1 MTRLCMHEKR
11 EIRTDEPQ
19 QTIVYSKLPDFNE
32 AGNIVDAPP
41 SSALPPSV
49 TNDALAVAKELRG
62 MIYGPIA
69 SMVIPPPKTEAQST
83 EYAQNPELAE
93 SAGSS
98 NIDDLDSNSNSDTD
112 DRPILPINTKSTSG
126 TQESL
131 AEVLPTS
138 TYERKKMPSDQDDG
152 SVYHKLSAA
161 TTSQANLSIDAF
173 IKACQ
178 QGNLADLERLFL
190 KPTGLPD
197 SPHSEH
203 LITYKGELL
212 FAKDGQAFIEAA
224 SNNHPK
230 VMTML
235 LSKCTSTATLVHI
248 VRTQN
253 DAAFKNAFKNGYA
266 TALKV
271 ILHEIFNLHKKDKSV
286 FQELT
291 GSTFRAAVSNRE
303 FAKLALLVDSSPT
316 PEAAAL
322 MIHDNDDIAFVEVA
336 MHKHLDS
343 MRWLLD
349 KADPTAHQG
358 MFEHAL
364 KRLLQNE
371 EIDGLNALL
380 GIMPTYMPNIDSRM
394 ELINNCIETLASNFP
409 LQKHRLAKML
419 LNETVSSK
427 LFPDLSKGF
436 ISASAKSQKF
446 MTEVLLE
453 MSTGKPF
460 KEQMVKQAFQNAC
473 QKNDPLELTALLT
486 TIPEKDGERYNLI
499 HGHNDQAFTE
509 ASRDGRVNTMQV
521 LKAFTPTR
529 SAQNAMLQAASYKPW
544 ESAIAKDQVAVLKFY
559 LEHYIQTGDLITFNQ
574 MIDEGSTLAKKGNKE
589 PFLRLLGDFVATIS
603 SEDFFKASWKRAV
616 ECDQL
621 NVLRFYCEQSEAR
634 KEGKY
639 HFAMIK
645 EFYPFAYSN
654 NKTDALDLFLE
665 FFDDKTGLRNLIKEL
680 QNELVINHNR
690 DYLNPDITWKT
701 GKRLRE
707 LKEAGY
713 NFEKVGE
720 LLSFASAVHREY
732 GKNKFEKCKDG
743 QSIPYQSTTILSA
756 ADKDIVFGVLTTPIH
771 SVSQRL
777 SQLTIRRSSDRPP
790 LQLTM
795 SVSNLEERTNFYK
808 AIVARLPAISS
819 NSVQAEQRG

>member
-19 QTIVYSKLPDFNE
+19 QTIVYSKLPNFNE

-41 SSALPPSV
+41 SSTLAPSV
-49 TNDALAVAKELRG
+49 TNDALAVAKDLRG

-83 EYAQNPELAE
+83 EYAQDPELAE
-93 SAGSS
+93 SAMSS
-98 NIDDLDSNSNSDTD
+98 NIDDLDSNSSSDTD
-112 DRPILPINTKSTSG
+112 NRPILPINTESTSG

-131 AEVLPTS
+131 AEVLSTS

-161 TTSQANLSIDAF
+161 TTSRANLSIDAF

-203 LITYKGELL
+203 LITYQGELL

-224 SNNHPK
+224 SNNHPE

-248 VRTQN
+248 IRTQN

-291 GSTFRAAVSNRE
+291 GSAFRAAVSNHE

-343 MRWLLD
+343 MKWLLD
-349 KADPTAHQG
+349 KADPSSHYK

-364 KRLLQNE
+364 LKVLQE
-371 EIDGLNALL
+371 RHIDGLVTLINMMPDYITDVKVKHQLINFCITNCANQVRELRYDLAELL
-380 GIMPTYMPNIDSRM
+380 HNNLVTKTLFPNIHDAF
-394 ELINNCIETLASNFP
+394 IAASEHSQVFV
-409 LQKHRLAKML
+409 MDIL
-419 LNETVSSK
+419 LNMSSGEAYRGSMLK
-427 LFPDLSKGF
+427 IAFNNTCRRGNDKELTELLALFPDS
-436 ISASAKSQKF
+436 S
-446 MTEVLLE
+446 EE
-453 MSTGKPF
+453 R
-460 KEQMVKQAFQNAC
+460 EQLIHANNDAAFQ
-473 QKNDPLELTALLT
+473 
-486 TIPEKDGERYNLI
+486 
-499 HGHNDQAFTE
+499 E

-529 SAQNAMLQAASYKPW
+529 STQNAMLQAASYKPW
-544 ESAIAKDQVAVLKFY
+544 ESAIAKDQVAVLEFY
-559 LEHYIQTGDLITFNQ
+559 LEHYTQTSDLVTFNQ

-645 EFYPFAYSN
+645 KFYPFAYSN

-690 DYLNPDITWKT
+690 DYLNPDITWKA

-743 QSIPYQSTTILSA
+743 QSIPYQSATILSA

-819 NSVQAEQRG
+819 NSAQAEQRG